1 MGAHHKQVIWKWA
14 QNMTARLHFKYL
26 IAKYFPLSQFACPS
40 QIPNGRLNL
49 YRVFMGES
57 KTKAYVRRG
66 ILNAD

>member
-1 MGAHHKQVIWKWA
+1 MGAA
-14 QNMTARLHFKYL
+14 QKIHGSAPQASHMEMGTKYL